1 MQKTS
6 TRQQQAAAL
15 DKQQLDLP
23 LHLPLGA
30 PMEHVSSPADCAA
43 PVLPATL
50 RGDIT
55 PADTTATPA
64 PPLRAPDGT
73 RSRQL
78 VLGAK
83 TLEYR
88 LKRSSRRTIGFMID
102 GTGLAITAPR
112 WVTIG
117 AIESAIVEKEK
128 WIFKK
133 LEEWQTRVEQR
144 VVPRIVWKDGAQ
156 LPYLGQNITVMMT
169 AVPGATGKSATQPHF
184 DTAANVLW
192 LGLPPLADTT
202 LIRERVQRWL
212 HKQALE
218 VFGQRL
224 PVYAAKL
231 GVEFKTYALSSAATR
246 WGSCSSEGRI
256 RLNWRL
262 IHFPVHVIDYVVA
275 HELAHLREM
284 NHSARFWST
293 VESIFPDFRE
303 ARHTL
308 KHHQPEVLPLL

>member
-78 VLGAK
+78 MLGAK

-184 DTAANVLW
+184 DTVANVLW

-308 KHHQPEVLPLL
+308 KHHPPEVLPLL